1 MWVGFIY
8 RVQRTLFCRKL
19 EKKGKKNKKG
29 EVWKGNKFF
38 VSGTVCW
45 LNDTLRTTTRPIISA
60 KITASIYWGVTF
72 SWPVLTG
79 CSIKS
84 RPPSLSNY
92 PFQTIFPTIF
102 RISESLYVLSLHIG
116 KAYFGRFCQKF
127 QKVLEK
133 WFKRGKFFK
142 GRWGHFLPST
152 L

>member
-19 EKKGKKNKKG
+19 EKKNKKG

-84 RPPSLSNY
+84 RPPSLFNN
-92 PFQTIFPTIF
+92 PFQTTFPTIF
-102 RISESLYVLSLHIG
+102 KTFDSHCVHSSHLDKSSWFVLS
-116 KAYFGRFCQKF
+116 
-127 QKVLEK
+127 K
-133 WFKRGKFFK
+133 WFKGPNLSEK
-142 GRWGHFLPST
+142 GVHSFI
-152 L
+152 